1 MLLLTI
7 FLVLLAPHLLG
18 PLVIYLTQKSQAYP
32 EFTVVNPRDLPPQ
45 VFAAF
50 SRYREILGGLGFE
63 TVACLHKGELTTNVR
78 AYLLLLVNR
87 QTKEAALCYD
97 MLAHTGIGSLHR
109 SIIEFNTELSN
120 GVEICTNTGTDPNPY
135 RTYSEKRIY
144 QFPEV
149 KNPWAL
155 YKLHRQM
162 VQPHAE
168 EPGVYG
174 ILPAQGDEIRSLSV
188 SFTKT
193 LMRQVEFG
201 YLYLDEKAGV
211 FRPTVKG
218 AILMTWKMAWPT
230 GMIKRA
236 LIKRKA
242 RRLMN
247 RFKYALAY

>member
-1 MLLLTI
+1 MYLLII
-7 FLVLLAPHLLG
+7 FLLLLAPHLLG

-32 EFTVVNPRDLPPQ
+32 DFTVVNPRDLPPQ
-45 VFAAF
+45 IFAAF
-50 SRYREILGGLGFE
+50 SRSREILGGLGFE
-63 TVACLHKGELTTNVR
+63 TVACLHKGELTTSVR

-87 QTKEAALCYD
+87 QTNEAALCYD
-97 MLAHTGIGSLHR
+97 MLAEAGLSSIHR
-109 SIIEFNTELSN
+109 SIIEFSTELSN

-135 RTYSEKRIY
+135 RTYPEKRLY

-162 VQPHAE
+162 VQPHAQG
-168 EPGVYG
+168 PGVYSY
-174 ILPAQGDEIRSLSV
+174 LPAKGDEIRALST

-201 YLYLDEKAGV
+201 YLYLDEKANV
-211 FRPTVKG
+211 FRPTWKG

-242 RRLMN
+242 RRVMN
-247 RFKYALAY
+247 QLSHALAY

>member
-1 MLLLTI
+1 MFLLTI
-7 FLVLLAPHLLG
+7 FLLMLMPHLLG

-45 VFAAF
+45 IFAAF
-50 SRYREILGGLGFE
+50 SRSREILAGQGFE
-63 TVACLHKGELTTNVR
+63 TVACLHKSELTTNVR

-87 QTKEAALCYD
+87 QTKEAALVYD
-97 MLAHTGIGSLHR
+97 MLADAGISSIHR

-135 RTYSEKRIY
+135 RTYPEKLIY

-155 YKLHRQM
+155 YKIHRQM

-168 EPGVYG
+168 APGVYSV
-174 ILPAQGDEIRSLSV
+174 LPAEGDEIRSVST

-193 LMRQVEFG
+193 LMKQVEFG
-201 YLYLDEKAGV
+201 YLYLDEKASV
-211 FRPTVKG
+211 FRPTIKG
-218 AILMTWKMAWPT
+218 AILMTWKMAWPA

-236 LIKRKA
+236 LIKRRA
-242 RRLMN
+242 RRIMS